1 MELIVVIAVI
11 GILAAV
17 LIPTFS
23 GAFTSANLAADR
35 GDASNMTRILRTAY
49 PAGIPDNI
57 EAPEIRAAVSAEAE
71 FSFVPRS
78 AADGYTFWYD
88 RARQEITVGKAS
100 ELPASA
106 GAAGHNAP
114 SLEEVIPG
122 YLMVDVGGNRVA
134 DLLASFRNLLSL
146 DEYNT
151 LKAGAEALKE
161 DLPAGFTAEQVDDLV
176 RHLVGE
182 GNPDNFSPA
191 NNLYINDFGS
201 FTTATEGVV
210 TRMIFSD
217 GITMISA
224 VSATV
229 TAVRNDI
236 VVPSSVSFVEEGAF
250 AAIRQTEEDGET
262 IETNLIFRDADIKV
276 ESNKVFSDYLLEKNP
291 GLANLPPM
299 RAEPVGKVE
308 FEITFD
314 QPTAEKKGWTI
325 SSDNLFYEREDK
337 VTEDGAEQTV
347 GTTKYRPFRLTINP
361 QVTGEDKQIY
371 ISDTWRFRY
380 QNLPDGSV
388 AVQVKLFDAEGVVGE
403 DTITYRVPETL
414 DLQFKDSTLRF
425 AELTSALGFAE
436 KTGQKVTYTLKV
448 GKTSYTFYKGIVQDL
463 QNIQGLSEG
472 TSESVG
478 TIAWLRKQGYI
489 EDNNNALTKKG
500 ETLQAALSMSGLF
513 GEFNFGTER
522 KVDEMS
528 DIAFL
533 LGTDGWKAYLDST
546 DGSGRTELICENG
559 AWKAKEGGASFT
571 GGDPDFIYFERV
583 SQKPEN
589 SASTEKISG
598 KLTTVTTA
606 TNPSTITYTLK
617 KASAADVEAY
627 GTNGPVVGD
636 LIMISQESGT
646 RQTITNVQVDID
658 ENGTPENDLG
668 FTRVQFIEYH
678 TFNYFLAAV
687 YGVDEK
693 QWQFDGT
700 KDLTLE
706 VKVGDEVVISQ
717 TLNDAKPESES
728 TISQTIANQENTSY
742 QYEFSYRTTY
752 EPETSSPILEMGKME
767 VKIANVKNPYTVN
780 LYSYEAYP
788 AGDPGYEYF
797 HNGVTEGG
805 VTEGGKGDYEIVGFD
820 SSAATGEPQTATL
833 TWHLNFSNLKY
844 KFKKDSAAYNTFDN
858 IQATEA
864 MTNRQPYEISYQ
876 IKEASPETFY
886 LTYLNGRQVGQ
897 AGGSADNPI
906 VLARGETLVDS
917 TQTYGVAEG
926 AGTINFAAKVRPIEG
941 QEQLKVL
948 EFEGW
953 DTSSATEQEKT
964 RTLTVRYYPDGVGNS
979 LYAEANLHYV
989 VRGESKTLPG
999 TMVQING
1006 REVGTGVFRLTEG
1019 EGISLTNNTSMYY
1032 ENGLAIAT
1040 VYFNSANADYGAG
1053 SNRQKL
1059 IVEYRVDESNWT
1071 TLTVIT
1077 PGDKTYTS
1085 GTPLKRPGENYNV
1098 SPEQLLE
1105 FPETLKAGR
1114 TGKLRFT
1121 YVFRCNEGGSYGTNL
1136 KEAVSF
1142 ADEVAF
1148 EIVPKSSVN
1157 HLALR
1162 LDYQSA
1168 EPDQTG
1174 TNVITV
1180 PAGTEISRLN
1190 AAYGSYLQFINAQGT
1205 AQTCYL
1211 YAKAP
1216 YSTTAYKPDDYL
1228 VNVELGGDL
1237 VLGSGQGWSA
1247 DSFYEIKQADN
1258 GKTLTY
1264 TVNFYG
1270 VEYSASATLRVVSD
1284 RPVRLMSLNG
1294 IRYYDGLVYAFAPG
1308 DTLIAGSPTQIY
1320 YSYTAA
1326 YEAGF
1331 SMPTTESAT
1340 NYMKFFLSTD
1350 QNWSSDDAEWGRGQT
1365 FEAAWNSWTNQ
1376 DKAEG
1381 QRYYLIIR
1389 AMSSNTL
1396 FEDIA
1401 VPFTYSGSNQTV
1413 EAQVYS
1419 INARNVTNYGEFE
1432 VVHNEGL
1439 VGWSNYVGISL
1450 INSDGTTSVK
1460 YYSEE
1465 EAPNF
1470 KVFVKYDKPIDPNTG
1485 EPGEPY
1491 EWATGDWYDKWN
1503 EIEVTQTSSARP
1515 FAFDAALGTTGHFRI
1530 LYSPDGFDE
1539 TESGGVKTYTP
1550 KGGIVYDAEAP
1561 FRVSGFRVPY
1571 INNRSYGYLPDDGA
1585 KSVLTEE
1592 NGAKTLT
1599 TTLTRPFLFF
1609 EGETFQPH
1617 ALNLYSGVHRK
1628 NTTYAESQYLGRHIF
1643 KSDEENGEENN
1654 KESWA
1659 FLNQYELTVEVV
1671 KKQNGETTATAVPT
1685 TGIEMRGSGV
1695 IRLSFTAPGRGSFT
1709 TAEDQNYYSA
1719 SALKLVTEIPFETR
1733 LQAQTLLT
1741 DEEAAEYGL
1750 AEHGL
1755 TGEAIWARIYR
1766 INNRQTDNTGVVTLY
1781 DGEQIALHE
1790 SYSATAMAVYA
1801 PDGRRR
1807 DLYSAA
1813 TNGLNPYY
1821 GMIGRNYGTEE
1832 MYNVSDSYGRLG
1844 YNEYWLI
1851 KTNSDT
1857 SFRKLGLDPAF
1868 AGASSAELIRANY
1881 LGHVFQA
1888 GESGTLVW
1896 VRVQYG
1902 VTYVAEIDYTVAAS
1916 EPLNGQDWENW
1927 SEEKADLTWDKR
1939 DSALEE
1945 MLVIEKEMT
1954 PAWYTGPDDTATQT
1968 ETRKLP
1974 FKFTLHPFDKDST
1987 AYVLREWSSDIHS
2000 KSVNGTTCYAALYDQ
2015 AYGKLITEISDAM
2028 RGETGA
2034 SVTLVYVARDT
2045 GEIMMTGGTRYA
2057 ELSLEKVSG
2066 MIRGDAYTVDTK
2078 TWEQKEGETVPPS
2091 YSVKVLKT
2099 PVIQSDAQVGVI
2111 SKINGV
2117 TYSFNEG
2124 DFYIVR
2130 ADKEDG
2136 ELPADKE
2143 VIAVSSDSAAKILT
2157 RVGYYTNVNFTDK
2170 FRYFVKG
2177 TKKDNSQQNE
2187 YVELTVTDGK
2197 LNLVD
2202 YESGTLKVVFY
2213 YSDIIYVAERSF
2225 LKVDPPVFELA
2236 TINGRNLKEGT
2247 RDAEI
2252 PVFQTAVGERIGAFS
2267 GTLTTSLKVSTVGR
2281 GSYWSYVF
2289 CASDSYNSDWKYTEG
2304 AGAAVGDIDQWSVPG
2319 SGYLVMTYSSAGMVA
2334 QKTVYLEVQK
2344 DFKPEF
2350 NKAYIRLSL
2359 RSAADGKES
2368 PRTFIPDG
2376 GGYGIEDP
2384 NLLILSAEDGIMAT
2398 TGTYVRY
2405 TRPDGTVS
2413 TAYASESNLES
2424 DKFRLYL
2431 RGENIQG
2438 DPGDEEGRKKLT
2450 LADLLAADTAGKALL
2465 GPTLKAT
2472 YTVDETP
2479 AEKTLYGS
2487 EAAQYYSRYSETN
2500 SQITDVNGGS
2510 WTEGE
2515 ARVEITREAVL
2526 DEANRSC
2533 VMTVTRKEYPAGAEQ
2548 DDAPTKTTV
2557 TVYTV
2562 RYYAVKLIIEYDDYG
2577 ITYRGEWN
2585 LVVLA

>member
-151 LKAGAEALKE
+151 LKAGAEALKD
-161 DLPAGFTAEQVDDLV
+161 DLPAGFTAEQVDALV
-176 RHLVGE
+176 EHLVGE
-182 GNPDNFSPA
+182 DNPDNFSPEH
-191 NNLYINDFGS
+191 NLYINDFGS
-201 FTTATEGVV
+201 FTTAKEGVV

-276 ESNKVFSDYLLEKNP
+276 ESNEVFSDYLLEKNP
-291 GLANLPPM
+291 GLAKLPPM
-299 RAEPVGKVE
+299 RAEPVGEVE

-325 SSDNLFYEREDK
+325 QDGFYLKTDTVK
-337 VTEDGAEQTV
+337 TEDGAEQTV
-347 GTTKYRPFRLTINP
+347 GTTQYRPFRLTINP
-361 QVTGEDKQIY
+361 QVTGEDDQIY

-448 GKTSYTFYKGIVQDL
+448 GETSYTFYKGIVQDL

-478 TIAWLRKQGYI
+478 TIAWLREQGYI
-489 EDNNNALTKKG
+489 DNTNALTEKG

-513 GEFNFGTER
+513 GEFNFGTE
-522 KVDEMS
+522 KPADSMS

-533 LGTDGWKAYLDST
+533 LGTDGWKAYLDRT
-546 DGSGRTELICENG
+546 DGSERAELSYENG
-559 AWKAKEGGASFT
+559 TWKNGSGTVPEEDLGL
-571 GGDPDFIYFERV
+571 IYFERV
-583 SQKPEN
+583 STKEGTSSPD
-589 SASTEKISG
+589 TKVSG

-693 QWQFDGT
+693 QWQFDGK

-706 VKVGDEVVISQ
+706 VKVGDEVVIRQ

-767 VKIANVKNPYTVN
+767 VKIANVSTPYSVS
-780 LYSYEAYP
+780 LYSKEEYESHQS
-788 AGDPGYEYF
+788 DPGYNYF
-797 HNGVTEGG
+797 HNGITEGG

-820 SSAATGEPQTATL
+820 SSGTTAEPQTATL
-833 TWHLNFSNLKY
+833 TWHINFANLKY
-844 KFKKDSAAYNTFDN
+844 KFAKDSPAYNTFDN
-858 IQATEA
+858 IQATDA
-864 MTNRQPYEISYQ
+864 MTNRAPYEINYQ

-886 LTYLNGRQVGQ
+886 LTYLNGRQVSQ
-897 AGGSADNPI
+897 AGDSANPI
-906 VLARGETLVDS
+906 VLAKGETLLES
-917 TQTYGVAEG
+917 SQTYGVSQG
-926 AGTINFAAKVRPIEG
+926 AGTIYFNTTVRPIDN
-941 QEQLKVL
+941 LPVNVL
-948 EFEGW
+948 EITGW
-953 DTSSATEQEKT
+953 PEANAAAGKKGI
-964 RTLTVRYYPDGVGNS
+964 LTVRYYPDGVGNS
-979 LYAEANLHYV
+979 LYAETELHYEV
-989 VRGESKTLPG
+989 GDPAGSASSLAG
-999 TMVQING
+999 TMAQING
-1006 REVGTGVFRLTEG
+1006 REVGAGQTFFLTEG
-1019 EGISLTNNTSMYY
+1019 EGISLTNNTRMYY
-1032 ENGLAIAT
+1032 FNGGSAVS

-1059 IVEYRVDESNWT
+1059 IVEYSPDGSSWRSLTQIT
-1071 TLTVIT
+1071 T
-1077 PGDKTYTS
+1077 GDKTYTS
-1085 GTPLKRPGENYNV
+1085 GTPLTRPGESYNV
-1098 SPEQLLE
+1098 SAEQLLE
-1105 FPETLKAGR
+1105 LPETLEAGI

-1121 YVFRCNEGGSYGTNL
+1121 YVFRCNLTGGSYGTNL
-1136 KEAVSF
+1136 EEAVAF
-1142 ADEVAF
+1142 RGEVAF

-1174 TNVITV
+1174 NNVITV
-1180 PAGTEISRLN
+1180 TAGAKISRLN
-1190 AAYGSYLQFINAQGT
+1190 AAYGSYLQFINAQGV

-1228 VNVELGGDL
+1228 VNVKLDEKT
-1237 VLGSGQGWSA
+1237 VLGSGQGWSV
-1247 DSFYEIKQADN
+1247 DSSHTVTEADN
-1258 GKTLTY
+1258 GKILTY

-1320 YSYTAA
+1320 YSYTAS

-1340 NYMKFFLSTD
+1340 NYMKFFLSTN
-1350 QNWSSDDAEWGRGQT
+1350 QSRSSDDAEWERGQT

-1376 DKAEG
+1376 GKEEG
-1381 QRYYLIIR
+1381 QQYYLIIR

-1413 EAQVYS
+1413 EAQVYAVNS
-1419 INARNVTNYGEFE
+1419 RTVLTYGKFE
-1432 VVHNEGL
+1432 VLHNEGL
-1439 VGWSNYVGISL
+1439 WGSDNYLRMTIL
-1450 INSDGTTSVK
+1450 NPDGTVREVAYSAALADSFKVYVK
-1460 YYSEE
+1460 YGEE
-1465 EAPNF
+1465 EYTA
-1470 KVFVKYDKPIDPNTG
+1470 
-1485 EPGEPY
+1485 
-1491 EWATGDWYDKWN
+1491 
-1503 EIEVTQTSSARP
+1503 VTPQLNGSSRT
-1515 FAFDAALGTTGHFRI
+1515 FAFDASKGTSGMI
-1530 LYSPDGFDE
+1530 KLEY
-1539 TESGGVKTYTP
+1539 TEGSTTYT
-1550 KGGIVYDAEAP
+1550 AEAP
-1561 FRVSGFRVPY
+1561 FRVSGIRVRY
-1571 INNRSYGYLPDDGA
+1571 INNRSYAYKADDA
-1585 KSVLTEE
+1585 ATSILTADGE
-1592 NGAKTLT
+1592 GKTVT
-1599 TTLTRPFLFF
+1599 TTLTEPFLFYKD
-1609 EGETFQPH
+1609 EVFQPF
-1617 ALNLYSGVHRK
+1617 AMEAYIGAHRSQ
-1628 NTTYAESQYLGRHIF
+1628 TYAEGLFFASDGEDSWRIYDRITKIKISVTDEQKGNDRVITPSNYETTVLPQKGYLKFEFTIEGKTEAGKIYAAKTVRFVQYL
-1643 KSDEENGEENN
+1643 
-1654 KESWA
+1654 
-1659 FLNQYELTVEVV
+1659 
-1671 KKQNGETTATAVPT
+1671 
-1685 TGIEMRGSGV
+1685 
-1695 IRLSFTAPGRGSFT
+1695 
-1709 TAEDQNYYSA
+1709 
-1719 SALKLVTEIPFETR
+1719 PFEVSD
-1733 LQAQTLLT
+1733 QTLPVLT
-1741 DEEAAEYGL
+1741 DEELSEYGL
-1750 AEHGL
+1750 
-1755 TGEAIWARIYR
+1755 TDPVVKSRIYR
-1766 INNRQTDNTGVVTLY
+1766 VNARQTDNSQSMIFY
-1781 DGEQIALHE
+1781 DGEQIALHT
-1790 SYSATAMAVYA
+1790 SYSATSMAIFA

-1807 DLYSAA
+1807 ELNSAA
-1813 TNGLNPYY
+1813 TNGLNLNY
-1821 GMIGRNYGTEE
+1821 GDFTGNYGT
-1832 MYNVSDSYGRLG
+1832 NSTYGIPG

-1851 KTNSDT
+1851 KVTMPGEGQTADAA
-1857 SFRKLGLDPAF
+1857 FRKLGLDPNYV
-1868 AGASSAELIRANY
+1868 GATASELIRANY
-1881 LGHVFQA
+1881 LDHVFRT
-1888 GESGTLVW
+1888 GESGVLVW
-1896 VRVQYG
+1896 VREQYG
-1902 VTYVAEIDYTVAAS
+1902 ITYAAEIAYTVKEA
-1916 EPLNGQDWENW
+1916 EPLNGQDWEDW
-1927 SEEKADLTWDKR
+1927 FEEEIADLTWDKR
-1939 DSALEE
+1939 DTNLEA
-1945 MLVIEKEMT
+1945 MLVIEQSMEVT
-1954 PAWYTGPDDTATQT
+1954 WFAGPDGTTEPATVT
-1968 ETRKLP
+1968 ETREIP
-1974 FKFTLHPFDKDST
+1974 YKFTRYTFDKGPT
-1987 AYVLREWSSDIHS
+1987 AYVLREWNSDIHS
-2000 KSVNGTTCYAALYDQ
+2000 KSVKNEKDETITCYVALYDQ
-2015 AYGKLITEISDAM
+2015 TNEKLITEISDSM
-2028 RGETGA
+2028 RSETAGA
-2034 SVTLVYVARDT
+2034 SVTLVYVNRDT
-2045 GEIMMTGGTRYA
+2045 GEIVQKAESPAFA
-2057 ELSLEKVSG
+2057 ELSLQMLSSVT
-2066 MIRGDAYTVDTK
+2066 RGDAYSVDTA
-2078 TWEQKEGETVPPS
+2078 EAAAAVS
-2091 YSVKVLKT
+2091 YKVKVLKT
-2099 PVIQSDAQVGVI
+2099 PTIKSDAQVGIVT
-2111 SKINGV
+2111 KING
-2117 TYSFNEG
+2117 TDYPFHTGAFTLDG
-2124 DFYIVR
+2124 DTV
-2130 ADKEDG
+2130 
-2136 ELPADKE
+2136 
-2143 VIAVSSDSAAKILT
+2143 AVDSASAVKVLT
-2157 RVGYYTNVNFTDK
+2157 RNGYYTNVNFSDK

-2177 TKKDNSQQNE
+2177 AEGAYT
-2187 YVELTVTDGK
+2187 ELTVSDGR
-2197 LNLVD
+2197 LDLSAYD
-2202 YESGTLKVVFY
+2202 SGTLKVVLY
-2213 YSDIIYVAERSF
+2213 YYDIYYVAEREF
-2225 LKVDPPVFELA
+2225 VRGEAGTYRV
-2236 TINGRNLKEGT
+2236 TNVNGRNPQTASG
-2247 RDAEI
+2247 DAV
-2252 PVFQTAVGERIGAFS
+2252 PVFTMAENEAITSAYGTWSRENRPDSTLYFS
-2267 GTLTTSLKVSTVGR
+2267 GLTSVSTAWTYYFYAREYEADWTIPEVTE
-2281 GSYWSYVF
+2281 
-2289 CASDSYNSDWKYTEG
+2289 SDTPLDMMTWKVE
-2304 AGAAVGDIDQWSVPG
+2304 QN
-2319 SGYLVMTYSSAGMVA
+2319 GYLVVSYTSGMTM
-2334 QKTVYLEVQK
+2334 KTAIYLEIRD
-2344 DFKPEF
+2344 DFEPTL
-2350 NKAYIRLSL
+2350 NPASIRLSL
-2359 RSAADGKES
+2359 RSAANAEES
-2368 PRTFIPDG
+2368 PFTFTPEG
-2376 GGYGIEDP
+2376 GDYGIEDP
-2384 NLLILSAEDGIMAT
+2384 NLLVLSAEDGILAT
-2398 TGTYVRY
+2398 TGTYVRF

-2413 TAYASESNLES
+2413 TAYASESNLENGN
-2424 DKFRLYL
+2424 FRLYL
-2431 RGENIQG
+2431 QGEEERGEDSKRQ
-2438 DPGDEEGRKKLT
+2438 LT
-2450 LADLLAADTAGKALL
+2450 LGDLLRAETAGKALL
-2465 GPTLKAT
+2465 EPTLKAT
-2472 YTVDETP
+2472 REGS
-2479 AEKTLYGS
+2479 EETLYGQ
-2487 EAAQYYSRYSETN
+2487 EAAKYYSRYSETN
-2500 SQITDVNGGS
+2500 SQITDEDGNS

-2515 ARVEITREAVL
+2515 ARIEITRKAEVKE
-2526 DEANRSC
+2526 DGSC
-2533 VMTVTRKEYPAGAEQ
+2533 TMTVTEKYYPAGAEQ
-2548 DDAPTKTTV
+2548 GAEPTKTTE

>member
-176 RHLVGE
+176 YHLVGE
-182 GNPDNFSPA
+182 DNPDNFSPEH
-191 NNLYINDFGS
+191 NLYINDFGS
-201 FTTATEGVV
+201 FTTAKEGVV

-250 AAIRQTEEDGET
+250 AAIQQTEEDGET

-276 ESNKVFSDYLLEKNP
+276 ESNKVFSSYLLQKNP

-325 SSDNLFYEREDK
+325 QDGFYLKTDTVK
-337 VTEDGAEQTV
+337 TEDGAEQTV
-347 GTTKYRPFRLTINP
+347 GTTQYRPFRLTINP

-448 GKTSYTFYKGIVQDL
+448 GETSYTFYKGIVQDL
-463 QNIQGLSEG
+463 QGLSDLSDL
-472 TSESVG
+472 SEETADSVG
-478 TIAWLRKQGYI
+478 TIAWLREQGYI
-489 EDNNNALTKKG
+489 DNTNALTEKG

-513 GEFNFGTER
+513 GEFNFGTE
-522 KVDEMS
+522 KQADSMS

-533 LGTDGWKAYLDST
+533 LGTDGWKAWLDRT
-546 DGSGRTELICENG
+546 DGSERAELSYENG
-559 AWKAKEGGASFT
+559 TWKNGSGTVLEEDLGL
-571 GGDPDFIYFERV
+571 IYFERV
-583 SQKPEN
+583 STKEGP
-589 SASTEKISG
+589 SSPDTKVSG
-598 KLTTVTTA
+598 KLTTTTTA

-627 GTNGPVVGD
+627 GTLYPNGLVVGD

-687 YGVDEK
+687 YGVDEE

-706 VKVGDEVVISQ
+706 VKVGDEVVIRQ
-717 TLNDAKPESES
+717 TLNDAEPESES

-752 EPETSSPILEMGKME
+752 EVGDKDPLLLKGEQVQMTISGSGGDVSETVTLYQKGESYPLNQTYKSQGTEGTEIGGGYYDPDYAEFYNDHKESGDYSVDYDFSTATGDGEIRTAT
-767 VKIANVKNPYTVN
+767 VTWYIDFANVKFKFDKDTDSYRNFDGIVATGGMTEREPFTFSYTVKE
-780 LYSYEAYP
+780 S
-788 AGDPGYEYF
+788 
-797 HNGVTEGG
+797 
-805 VTEGGKGDYEIVGFD
+805 
-820 SSAATGEPQTATL
+820 
-833 TWHLNFSNLKY
+833 LN
-844 KFKKDSAAYNTFDN
+844 
-858 IQATEA
+858 
-864 MTNRQPYEISYQ
+864 
-876 IKEASPETFY
+876 PETFY
-886 LTYLNGRQVGQ
+886 LTYLNGRQVSQ
-897 AGGSADNPI
+897 AGDSEDNPI
-906 VLARGETLVDS
+906 VLAKGETLLES
-917 TQTYGVAEG
+917 SQTYGVSQG
-926 AGTINFAAKVRPIEG
+926 AGTVYYNTTVRPIDN
-941 QEQLKVL
+941 LPVNVL
-948 EFEGW
+948 EITDWPEANAAKG
-953 DTSSATEQEKT
+953 
-964 RTLTVRYYPDGVGNS
+964 TLKVRYYPDGIGNS
-979 LYAEANLHYV
+979 LYAETELHYV
-989 VRGESKTLPG
+989 VGDPAGSASSPAG
-999 TMVQING
+999 TMAQING
-1006 REVGTGVFRLTEG
+1006 REVGAEQTFFLTEG
-1019 EGISLTNNTSMYY
+1019 EGISLTNNTRMYY
-1032 ENGLAIAT
+1032 FNGGSAVS

-1059 IVEYRVDESNWT
+1059 IVEIKTENGQWT
-1071 TLTVIT
+1071 QLTKIT
-1077 PGDKTYTS
+1077 EKNKTYTS
-1085 GTPLKRPGENYNV
+1085 GTPLTRLGETYNV
-1098 SPEQLLE
+1098 TADQLLE
-1105 FPETLKAGR
+1105 LPADLKAGS
-1114 TGKLRFT
+1114 TGTLRFT
-1121 YVFRCNEGGSYGTNL
+1121 YVFRVNVGGSYGTGIT
-1136 KEAVSF
+1136 ETVAFS
-1142 ADEVAF
+1142 DEVDF
-1148 EIVPKSSVN
+1148 RIVPKSGVDFT
-1157 HLALR
+1157 AFR
-1162 LDYQSA
+1162 LDYNSA

-1180 PAGTEISRLN
+1180 PAGTKISRLN

-1247 DSFYEIKQADN
+1247 DSSHTVTEADN

-1270 VEYSASATLRVVSD
+1270 VEYSASATLRVVSE

-1294 IRYYDGLVYAFAPG
+1294 IRYYDGLVYAFAPE

-1376 DKAEG
+1376 GKAEG

-1396 FEDIA
+1396 FRDIA

-1470 KVFVKYDKPIDPNTG
+1470 KVFVKYDKPIAPNTG

-1515 FAFDAALGTTGHFRI
+1515 FAFDAALGATGSFRI
-1530 LYSPDGFDE
+1530 LYSPDGFAE
-1539 TESGGVKTYTP
+1539 TGSGGITVGGKTYYPNGT
-1550 KGGIVYDAEAP
+1550 VYDAEAP
-1561 FRVSGFRVPY
+1561 FRVSGMRVTY
-1571 INNRSYGYLPDDGA
+1571 INNRSYGYLPENGA
-1585 KSVLTEE
+1585 KSVLAEE
-1592 NGAKTLT
+1592 NNVKTLT
-1599 TTLTRPFLFF
+1599 TTLTQPFLFY
-1609 EGETFQPH
+1609 EGETFEPH
-1617 ALNLYSGVHRK
+1617 ALYLYTGIHR
-1628 NTTYAESQYLGRHIF
+1628 TSSQTYAEGSYLGLNS
-1643 KSDEENGEENN
+1643 KTN
-1654 KESWA
+1654 SWS
-1659 FLNQYELTVEVV
+1659 FLDRFDLAIQIVTGSQTTEVRAGQSV
-1671 KKQNGETTATAVPT
+1671 S
-1685 TGIEMRGSGV
+1685 MSGSGV
-1695 IRLSFTAPGRGSFT
+1695 IRLSFTAQGVGS
-1709 TAEDQNYYSA
+1709 EENSNYYSKEA
-1719 SALKLVTEIPFETR
+1719 ITLVLEIPYQTVEGAETER
-1733 LQAQTLLT
+1733 TYTYYT
-1741 DEEAAEYGL
+1741 DIGTDGQPE
-1750 AEHGL
+1750 
-1755 TGEAIWARIYR
+1755 GEGAVSGILARIYR
-1766 INNRQTDNTGVVTLY
+1766 VNARQTDNSQSMIFY

-1790 SYSATAMAVYA
+1790 SYAATSMAIYA

-1807 DLYSAA
+1807 ELNSAA

-1821 GMIGRNYGTEE
+1821 GMMGRNYGTDE
-1832 MYNVSDSYGRLG
+1832 MYSVSDTYGRLG

-1851 KTNSDT
+1851 KVTETESGPVENP
-1857 SFRKLGLDPAF
+1857 FFQKLGLDPNYV
-1868 AGASSAELIRANY
+1868 GATASELIRANY
-1881 LGHVFQA
+1881 LDHVFQT
-1888 GESGTLVW
+1888 GESGVLVW
-1896 VRVQYG
+1896 VREQYG
-1902 VTYVAEIDYTVAAS
+1902 ITYAAEIAYTVEEA
-1916 EPLNGQDWENW
+1916 EPLNGQDWEKW
-1927 SEEKADLTWDKR
+1927 SEEEIADLTWDKR
-1939 DSALEE
+1939 DTNLEA
-1945 MLVIEKEMT
+1945 MLVIEQSMEVIWFADGT
-1954 PAWYTGPDDTATQT
+1954 TEPATVT
-1968 ETRKLP
+1968 ETRKIP
-1974 FKFTLHPFDKDST
+1974 YKFTRYTFDKGPT

-2000 KSVNGTTCYAALYDQ
+2000 RSVRGKTCYVALYDQ
-2015 AYGKLITEISDAM
+2015 TNEKLITEISDSM
-2028 RGETGA
+2028 RSEAAGA
-2034 SVTLVYVARDT
+2034 SVTLVYVDRDT
-2045 GEIMMTGGTRYA
+2045 GEVVQTAESPAFA
-2057 ELSLEKVSG
+2057 ELSLQKMSNSVT
-2066 MIRGDAYTVDTK
+2066 RGDAYSVDTA
-2078 TWEQKEGETVPPS
+2078 EAAAAVS
-2091 YSVKVLKT
+2091 YKVKVLKT
-2099 PVIQSDAQVGVI
+2099 PTIKSDAQVGIVT
-2111 SKINGV
+2111 KING
-2117 TYSFNEG
+2117 TDYPFHTGAFTLDG
-2124 DFYIVR
+2124 DTV
-2130 ADKEDG
+2130 
-2136 ELPADKE
+2136 
-2143 VIAVSSDSAAKILT
+2143 AVDSASAVKVLT
-2157 RVGYYTNVNFTDK
+2157 RNGYYTNVNFSDK

-2177 TKKDNSQQNE
+2177 AEGAYT
-2187 YVELTVTDGK
+2187 ELTVSDGR
-2197 LNLVD
+2197 LDLSAYD
-2202 YESGTLKVVFY
+2202 SGTLKVVLY
-2213 YSDIIYVAERSF
+2213 YYDIYYVAEREF
-2225 LKVDPPVFELA
+2225 VRGEAGTYRV
-2236 TINGRNLKEGT
+2236 TNVNGRNPQTASG
-2247 RDAEI
+2247 DAV
-2252 PVFQTAVGERIGAFS
+2252 PVFTMAKNETITSAY
-2267 GTLTTSLKVSTVGR
+2267 GTWSRENRPDSTLYFGGLTSVSTAWTYYFYAAREYEADWTIPEVTE
-2281 GSYWSYVF
+2281 
-2289 CASDSYNSDWKYTEG
+2289 SDTPLDMMTWKVE
-2304 AGAAVGDIDQWSVPG
+2304 QN
-2319 SGYLVMTYSSAGMVA
+2319 GYLVVSYTSGMTM
-2334 QKTVYLEVQK
+2334 KTAIYLEIRD
-2344 DFKPEF
+2344 DFEPTL
-2350 NKAYIRLSL
+2350 NPASIRLSL
-2359 RSAADGKES
+2359 RSAANAEES
-2368 PRTFIPDG
+2368 PFTFTPEGSD
-2376 GGYGIEDP
+2376 YGIEDP
-2384 NLLILSAEDGIMAT
+2384 NLLVLSAEDGILAT
-2398 TGTYVRY
+2398 TGTYVRF

-2413 TAYASESNLES
+2413 TAYASESNLENGN
-2424 DKFRLYL
+2424 FRLYL
-2431 RGENIQG
+2431 QGE
-2438 DPGDEEGRKKLT
+2438 EEGSSERQLT
-2450 LADLLAADTAGKALL
+2450 LGDLLRAETAGKALL
-2465 GPTLKAT
+2465 EPTLKAT
-2472 YTVDETP
+2472 REGS
-2479 AEKTLYGS
+2479 EETLYGQ
-2487 EAAQYYSRYSETN
+2487 EAAKYYSRYSETN
-2500 SQITDVNGGS
+2500 SQITDEDGNS

-2515 ARVEITREAVL
+2515 ARIEITRKAEVKE
-2526 DEANRSC
+2526 DGSC
-2533 VMTVTRKEYPAGAEQ
+2533 TMTVTERHYPAGAEQ
-2548 DDAPTKTTV
+2548 GSEPTKTTE